1 MYRIFSI
8 IDNRFRAGI
17 AGYAV
22 LSPHRAHVNACQRV
36 YLSSVM
42 ILVTFLWNATIDGSI
57 SLLPEVAPGRPCSP
71 FSSANIET
79 ILRLISGDDTNV
91 FAIETCSPFFFIKE
105 EGWVNK
111 KKRKK
116 YLGVYIIFP
125 LHFVPLP
132 PLAMRRSNGEGGKRR
147 KKRSIVVAFLFPL
160 SHFFSSRPL
169 PARLLLA
176 FEVEIFSLT
185 AHYRD

>member
-105 EGWVNK
+105 EEWVNK
-111 KKRKK
+111 KKKEK
-116 YLGVYIIFP
+116 NILAFISFSLYTLF
-125 LHFVPLP
+125 LFVALP

-147 KKRSIVVAFLFPL
+147 KKRSIALLLSSFLFL
-160 SHFFSSRPL
+160 TFSPRDRFLRASCWPSRWKYF
-169 PARLLLA
+169 R
-176 FEVEIFSLT
+176 
-185 AHYRD
+185 